1 MDCPGNSTGKNAQEE
16 GYNSVEVNC
25 AVPFLQ
31 GLLNKDNIEKRKNL
45 RRLFDDDS
53 LVSSEKRER
62 LEQRNLVNYVSN
74 VDVIT

>member
-1 MDCPGNSTGKNAQEE
+1 ME

-53 LVSSEKRER
+53 SVSSEKRER
-62 LEQRNLVNYVSN
+62 LEQRKLVNYVSN